1 MAAFLN
7 TLLMVPDMSH
17 GGLGSREW
25 SALGR

>member
-7 TLLMVPDMSH
+7 TPLIVPDMSH
-17 GGLGSREW
+17 GGLGGREW